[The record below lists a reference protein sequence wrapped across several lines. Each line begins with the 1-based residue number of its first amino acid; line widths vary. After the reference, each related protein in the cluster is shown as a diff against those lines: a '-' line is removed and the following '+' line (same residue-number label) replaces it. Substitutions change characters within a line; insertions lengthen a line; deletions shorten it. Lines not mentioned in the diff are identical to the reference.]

1 MKSKGLSTILV
12 WGLSIVLTGLIPIG
26 LRVQTWM
33 ADVPLAHYG
42 TLALGKGLYY
52 LGALPFLLV
61 NALMMQ
67 FTKIDLYSLPLV
79 GGMFIM
85 VIVSFVLWW
94 LVLVWKLGSV
104 PQKALN
110 KNVRFR

>member
-61 NALMMQ
+61 NTLMLQ
-67 FTKIDLYSLPLV
+67 FTKIDLYALPLV

-94 LVLVWKLGSV
+94 IICVVKFGNV
-104 PQKALN
+104 AQKAVQ
-110 KNVRFR
+110 KNIRFK